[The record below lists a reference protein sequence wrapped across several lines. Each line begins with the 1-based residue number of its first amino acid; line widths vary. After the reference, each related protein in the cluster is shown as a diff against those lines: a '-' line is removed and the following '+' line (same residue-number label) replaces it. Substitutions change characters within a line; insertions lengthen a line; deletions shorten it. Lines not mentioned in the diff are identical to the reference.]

1 LVQDAN
7 YRWSEPRPTS
17 ASQWSFALEFQAGS
31 ERTTVWFS
39 PANQQVTPDPS
50 RPGATLNAALMQAFL
65 DRIPEWVAYG
75 ESRTGSTP
83 AAASP

>member
-7 YRWSEPRPTS
+7 YRWSEPRPTQ

-39 PANQQVTPDPS
+39 PTNQQVTPDPS
-50 RPGATLNAALMQAFL
+50 RPGATLNAALVQAFL